1 MSKINLNR
9 AINILSWI
17 LVLFAIGVLVSPF
30 LTNVTTYF
38 KQKELQEQLEAA
50 KVGKISSLEKAKDP
64 KESTESPKAD
74 SAEVRVPSELRLG
87 DPIGIIAIPKIGL
100 KTIFVE
106 GTTKELLKGAPGH
119 IQGTAFPGTLG
130 NSVISGHRTTYGAF
144 FYRLDELVPGDAVE
158 IILADQKITYKVVSQ
173 EIVLPNN
180 TEVLKNSDHSMI
192 TLTTCYPKYSAK
204 KRLIIKAH
212 LAQES

>member
-1 MSKINLNR
+1 VAKINLNR
-9 AINILSWI
+9 TINILSWI
-17 LVLFAIGVLVSPF
+17 LVLFAIGFLVSPL

-38 KQKELQEQLEAA
+38 KQKELQEELEEA
-50 KVGKISSLEKAKDP
+50 KVSKISAIKSTKEEK
-64 KESTESPKAD
+64 KAPTA
-74 SAEVRVPSELRLG
+74 AEVRIPELKLG
-87 DPIGIIAIPKIGL
+87 DPIGIIVIPKIGL
-100 KTIFVE
+100 RTIFVE

-119 IQGTAFPGTLG
+119 IQGTAFPGTNG

-144 FYRLDELVPGDAVE
+144 FYRLDELAAGDIVE
-158 IILADQKITYKVVSQ
+158 IILSDQKITYKVAAQ

-180 TEVLKNSDHSMI
+180 TEVLKNTDQPML

-204 KRLIIKAH
+204 KRLIVKAL